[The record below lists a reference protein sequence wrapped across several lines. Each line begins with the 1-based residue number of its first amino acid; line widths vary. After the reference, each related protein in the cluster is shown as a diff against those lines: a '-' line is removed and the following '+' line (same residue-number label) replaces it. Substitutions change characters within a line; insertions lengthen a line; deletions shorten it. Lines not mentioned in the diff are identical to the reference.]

1 MKSFAPIYT
10 ASGIHA
16 LEHAAPA
23 ESGSLMARAG
33 AVAAA
38 HARRM
43 LVADPQRP
51 GRSVLIVA
59 GPGNNGGDAFEVA
72 VHLKASYFH
81 VTVVFAGDP
90 EMGRDR
96 LPEDARRAFDK
107 WKAIGGSVTTDMPH
121 AQRWDLVIDGLF
133 GIGLTRALEGRHAA
147 MVAAIN
153 ALRERGVPVLALD
166 IPSGINGD
174 TGAAMGC
181 AVRAT
186 ETISFIALK
195 PGLLTLDGPDHCGRL
210 HCDTLGLAPAALLAS
225 PGALLDASV
234 RDALA
239 PRLRNFHK
247 GNAGAVAVIGGAEG
261 MLGAAF
267 LAGRAAIKTGA
278 GKVYLG
284 LLAPA
289 DHAGAGAHAFDP
301 LQPELML
308 RRPADA
314 MAAANVILAGPGMGP
329 SGAAFSALRTALA
342 ADCPLV
348 LDADALN
355 LMAGSTALTDL
366 AARRHAPTLLTP
378 HPAEAARLL
387 AVSTAEVQRDRIA
400 AACAMADR
408 YNSCVVLK
416 GNGSILAAPDRTG
429 LQPRWWIN
437 ATGNPGM
444 ASAGMG
450 DALAGIAASLL
461 AQGMPAPAALQLAV
475 WVHGA
480 AADALAA
487 RGDGPV
493 GITASE
499 VIDAARRVLNHASD

>member
-1 MKSFAPIYT
+1 MNRLAPIYT
-10 ASGIHA
+10 AAGIRA
-16 LEHAAPA
+16 IEQAAPV
-23 ESGSLMARAG
+23 EYGSLMSRAG
-33 AVAAA
+33 EVAAA

-43 LVADPQRP
+43 LEADPQRP
-51 GRSVLIVA
+51 GRSVLVVA

-72 VHLKASYFH
+72 VHLKAAYFR
-81 VTVVFAGDP
+81 VAVVFAGDP
-90 EMGRDR
+90 DKAAESQ
-96 LPEDARRAFDK
+96 PADARRALAK
-107 WKAIGGSVTTDMPH
+107 WQAAGGGVAADVPRS
-121 AQRWDLVIDGLF
+121 QRWDLVIDGLF
-133 GIGLTRALEGRHAA
+133 GIGLTRVLEGRHAGL
-147 MVAAIN
+147 VAAMN
-153 ALRERGVPVLALD
+153 AIAEQGVPVLALD
-166 IPSGINGD
+166 VPSGINGD
-174 TGAAMGC
+174 TGAVMGC

-186 ETISFIALK
+186 ATISFIALK
-195 PGLLTLDGPDHCGRL
+195 PGLLTLGGPDHCGRL
-210 HCDTLGLAPAALLAS
+210 HCDTLGLAPANLLAP
-225 PGALLDASV
+225 PGALLDTSV
-234 RDALA
+234 RDLLP
-239 PRLRNFHK
+239 PRPRSFHK

-261 MLGAAF
+261 MVGAAF

-284 LLAPA
+284 LLAAAEHP
-289 DHAGAGAHAFDP
+289 GAAAPAFDP

-314 MAAANVILAGPGMGP
+314 MATAGVIVAGPGMGQ
-329 SGAAFSALRTALA
+329 SGAAFSALRAALA
-342 ADCPLV
+342 TECPLV

-355 LMAGSTALTDL
+355 LMAGSIALAEHAT
-366 AARRHAPTLLTP
+366 RRHAPTLLTP

-387 AVSTAEVQRDRIA
+387 AVGTADVQRDRIA

-416 GNGSILAAPDRTG
+416 GNGSILAAPAGTG
-429 LQPRWWIN
+429 PRPRWWIN

-450 DALAGIAASLL
+450 DVLAGIAASLL
-461 AQGMPAPAALQLAV
+461 AQGMRAQAALQLAV
-475 WVHGA
+475 WAHGA

-499 VIDAARRVLNHASD
+499 VIDVARRMLNRAA

>member
-1 MKSFAPIYT
+1 MKGFAPIYT
-10 ASGIHA
+10 ASGIRA

-33 AVAAA
+33 AAAA
-38 HARRM
+38 ARARRM
-43 LVADPQRP
+43 LEADPQRP

-72 VHLKASYFH
+72 VHLKAAYFR
-81 VTVVFAGDP
+81 VTVVFAGNPDKA
-90 EMGRDR
+90 RDN
-96 LPEDARRAFDK
+96 LPEDAKRAFTK
-107 WKAIGGSVTTDMPH
+107 WEGAGGNVTTDMPH

-133 GIGLTRALEGRHAA
+133 GIGLTRAIEGRHAEL
-147 MVAAIN
+147 VAAIN
-153 ALRERGVPVLALD
+153 AFGDKGVPVLALD

-174 TGAAMGC
+174 TGAVMGC

-186 ETISFIALK
+186 ETVSFIALK
-195 PGLLTLDGPDHCGRL
+195 PGLLTLEGPDHCGRL
-210 HCDTLGLAPAALLAS
+210 HCDTLGLAPAALLAP

-234 RDALA
+234 RDLL
-239 PRLRNFHK
+239 PSRPRNFHK
-247 GNAGAVAVIGGAEG
+247 GNAGAVSVIGGADG
-261 MLGAAF
+261 MLGATF

-278 GKVYLG
+278 GKVFLG
-284 LLAPA
+284 LLAAA
-289 DHAGAGAHAFDP
+289 DHAGASAPAFDP

-314 MAAANVILAGPGMGP
+314 MAAADVILAGPGMGQ
-329 SGAAFSALRTALA
+329 SGAAFSALRAALA

-355 LMAGSTALTDL
+355 LMAGSIALAEL
-366 AARRHAPTLLTP
+366 AARRRAPTLLTP

-400 AACAMADR
+400 AACAIADR
-408 YNSCVVLK
+408 YNACVVLK
-416 GNGSILAAPDRTG
+416 GNGSILAAPGSAG

-437 ATGNPGM
+437 PTGNPGM

-461 AQGMPAPAALQLAV
+461 AQGLAAPAALQLAV

-499 VIDAARRVLNHASD
+499 VIDAARRVLNHAGD